1 MTQARKFPLSLS
13 AERERVTIVSMR
25 KGRKFQERLISMG
38 LAVGDVVEVIQRRSH
53 GSLVVAK
60 DNNRYVLGG
69 GMARKIEV
77 TLN

>member
-1 MTQARKFPLSLS
+1 MQARKFPLSLS
-13 AERERVTIVSMR
+13 SEREWVTIVSMR

-38 LAVGDVVEVIQRRSH
+38 LAVGDVIEVIQRH
-53 GSLVVAK
+53 GQGTLVVEK